1 MRYIID
7 THIFVWYV
15 NEQDNLSKD
24 VIAILE
30 DYENDIFV
38 SSETLK
44 ELVVLWNK
52 KPHFRRWWKTPLIM
66 LRSIEDISNFNIL
79 YLCKEHYET
88 YARLQINEMQQHNDP
103 SDHLIISQ
111 AICNRI
117 PLISADT
124 KFPFYRNQGLEL
136 IENS

>member
-124 KFPFYRNQGLEL
+124 KFPFYRNQGL
-136 IENS
+136 